1 MSSEPVA
8 TPPAVTAEAGAAA
21 STPAA
26 GSLSA
31 RLPANGAHDADTLLD
46 AFLGWIVERGLT
58 LYPAQEEAILELL
71 SEKHVVL
78 STPTG
83 SGKSLVAVAM
93 LFRTLATR
101 GRAFYTCP
109 IKALVSEKFF
119 ELCAIF
125 GAERVGMMTGDAS
138 VNRDAP
144 IICCTAEILSN
155 LALREGA
162 AAEVGDVVMD
172 EFHFYADS
180 DRGLAWQVP
189 LLVLPDTQFLLMSAT
204 LGDMTTI
211 RESLARLTKRE
222 VAYVTSETRP
232 VPLDFVYRELA
243 LTQTI
248 NSLVEESKAPI
259 YVVNF
264 TQREAA
270 ELAQALTSLNLC
282 PKGQRREVAELMYG
296 FRFDTPFGKDLRRCL
311 GHGIGLHHAGLLPKY
326 RRLVERL
333 AQAGKLAVICGT
345 DTLGVGINV
354 PIRTV
359 LFTKLCKYDG
369 EQTRRLSVREF
380 KQIAGRAGRRGYDDR
395 GTVVCQAPEHV
406 IENKLLMGKAG
417 DDAKK
422 KRKLVFKKPP
432 ERGYVH
438 WDEAVF
444 QRLIESPSEPLQ
456 SQFRIDH
463 GMLLNLLERPDDVHP
478 HGYRALVRL
487 IADSHERDVLK
498 GRLRRRGKT
507 LFRALLQ
514 ADVVRIERN
523 YPGHGSH
530 TVIDEGLQ
538 REFSLHHSLSLYLV
552 EALEVLDPE
561 SASYALDLVSFVEA
575 ILENP
580 GVVLEAQAG
589 KLREE
594 LFQKLKAEGVEFDQ
608 RIAELEKVGYPKP
621 AADLIYQTFDSY
633 ALHHP
638 WIGSENI
645 RPKSVVRDLYEKY
658 LSFNDYIKE
667 YALSRSEGALLRY
680 LSEAYKALV
689 QTVPENYWND
699 ELIDITA
706 FLRSTL
712 KRVDSSL
719 VEEWERML
727 DAEGSRAPEERAERV
742 HELARDPRLL
752 RSRIRSEM
760 HILVQALAARDYE
773 QAAESVRV
781 IEAPVA
787 GESEPWTADRFEH
800 ALAPFFE
807 QYERLVADHRARQT
821 QWTILEEQEPRL
833 WRVRQVL
840 LDPAEDNGWF
850 LEARVDLRHGE
861 PAEGPLIELL
871 AVSS

>member
-1 MSSEPVA
+1 
-8 TPPAVTAEAGAAA
+8 
-21 STPAA
+21 
-26 GSLSA
+26 
-31 RLPANGAHDADTLLD
+31 
-46 AFLGWIVERGLT
+46 
-58 LYPAQEEAILELL
+58 YPAQEEAILELL
-71 SEKHVVL
+71 SDKHVVL

-83 SGKSLVAVAM
+83 SGKSLVAVAQ
-93 LFRTLATR
+93 LFRTLATG

-119 ELCAIF
+119 ELCGIF

-162 AAEVGDVVMD
+162 AAEVSDVVMD
-172 EFHFYADS
+172 EFHYYADL

-189 LLVLPDTQFLLMSAT
+189 LLVLPETQFLLMSAT
-204 LGDMTTI
+204 LGDMTAI
-211 RESLARLTKRE
+211 RESLARLTERE
-222 VAYVTSETRP
+222 VAYVSSEDRP
-232 VPLDFVYRELA
+232 VPLDYVYRELT

-248 NSLVEESKAPI
+248 NSLVEESRAPI

-282 PKGQRREVAELMYG
+282 AKEQRREIGELMYG
-296 FRFDTPFGKDLRRCL
+296 FRFDTPFGKDLKRCL

-359 LFTKLCKYDG
+359 LFTKLCKFDG
-369 EQTRRLSVREF
+369 VQTRRLSVREF
-380 KQIAGRAGRRGYDDR
+380 KQIAGRAGRRGFDVR

-422 KRKLVFKKPP
+422 KRKVVFKKPP

-444 QRLIESPSEPLQ
+444 QRLIESPAEPLQ

-463 GMLLNLLERPDDVHP
+463 GMLLNLLERPDDVRP
-478 HGYRALVRL
+478 NGYRALIRL
-487 IADSHERDVLK
+487 ISDSHERDVLK
-498 GRLRRRGKT
+498 GRLRQRGKT

-514 ADVVRIERN
+514 AEVVRIERN

-530 TVIDEGLQ
+530 TVIDESLQ

-561 SASYALDLVSFVEA
+561 SASYALDMVSFVEA

-580 GVVLEAQAG
+580 GVVLEAQAS
-589 KLREE
+589 KLRDE
-594 LFQKLKAEGVEFDQ
+594 LFHKLKAEGVEFDQ
-608 RIAELEKVGYPKP
+608 RVAELEKVGYPKP
-621 AADLIYQTFDSY
+621 AADLIYQTFDTY
-633 ALHHP
+633 AQHHP
-638 WIGSENI
+638 WIGTENI
-645 RPKSVVRDLYEKY
+645 RPKSVVRDLYERY

-667 YALSRSEGALLRY
+667 YGLSRSEGVLLRY
-680 LSEAYKALV
+680 LSEAYKAIV
-689 QTVPENYWND
+689 QTVPDNYWND

-752 RSRIRSEM
+752 RSRIRSEL

-773 QAAESVRV
+773 QAVDSVRV
-781 IEAPVA
+781 IAVPAAPEVSDSDA
-787 GESEPWTADRFEH
+787 TPWTVERFEH

-807 QYERLVADHRARQT
+807 QHERIVADHRARQT
-821 QWTILEEQEPRL
+821 QWTILEELEPKL

-840 LDPAEDNGWF
+840 LDPADDNTWF
-850 LEARVDLRHGE
+850 LDTRVDLREGE

-871 AVSS
+871 AISS

>member
-1 MSSEPVA
+1 MSA
-8 TPPAVTAEAGAAA
+8 DPAAEAGAAPVA
-21 STPAA
+21 QAPLA
-26 GSLSA
+26 GTLAA
-31 RLPANGAHDADTLLD
+31 RLPADGKHDADSLLD
-46 AFLGWIVERGLT
+46 AFLGWVVERGLS
-58 LYPAQEEAILELL
+58 LYPAQEEAILEIL

-78 STPTG
+78 ATPTG

-93 LFRTLATR
+93 LFRTLATGGR
-101 GRAFYTCP
+101 GFYTCP

-119 ELCAIF
+119 ELCGIF

-162 AAEVGDVVMD
+162 ATDVTDVVMD
-172 EFHFYADS
+172 EFHFYADA

-189 LLVLPDTQFLLMSAT
+189 LLTLPDAQFLLMSAT
-204 LGDMTTI
+204 LGDMSVI
-211 RESLARLTKRE
+211 RESLARMTERE
-222 VAYVTSETRP
+222 VAYVSSEDRP
-232 VPLDFVYRELA
+232 VPLDFQYRELP
-243 LTQTI
+243 LTNTI
-248 NSLVEESKAPI
+248 QLLVDESKTPI

-270 ELAQALTSLNLC
+270 ELAQALTSLNLSS
-282 PKGQRREVAELMYG
+282 KEQKREVLDQLHG

-311 GHGIGLHHAGLLPKY
+311 SHGIGLHHAGLLPKY
-326 RRLVERL
+326 RRQVERL

-359 LFTKLCKYDG
+359 LFTKLCKFDG

-380 KQIAGRAGRRGYDDR
+380 KQIAGRAGRRGYDVR

-406 IENKLLMGKAG
+406 IENKQLMGKAG

-444 QRLIESPSEPLQ
+444 QRLIDSPAEPLQ
-456 SQFRIDH
+456 SQFRVDH
-463 GMLLNLLERPDDVHP
+463 GMLLNLLERPKEVSP
-478 HGYRALVRL
+478 RGYRALIRL

-498 GRLRRRGKT
+498 GRLRRRGKS
-507 LFRALLQ
+507 LFRSLLQ

-523 YPGHGSH
+523 WPGNGSH
-530 TVIDEGLQ
+530 PVIDEGLQ

-561 SASYALDLVSFVEA
+561 SPSYALDLVSFVEA

-580 GVVLEAQAG
+580 GVVLDAQAH

-594 LFQKLKAEGVEFDQ
+594 LFQKLKADGVEYDQ
-608 RIAELEKVGYPKP
+608 RMAELDKVTWPKP
-621 AADLIYQTFDSY
+621 AAELIYETFNTY
-633 ALHHP
+633 AQHHP
-638 WIGSENI
+638 WVGSENI
-645 RPKSVVRDLYEKY
+645 RPKSVVRDMYERY
-658 LSFNDYIKE
+658 VSFNDYVKE
-667 YALSRSEGALLRY
+667 YGISRAEGALLRY
-680 LSEAYKALV
+680 LSEAYKAIV
-689 QTVPENYWND
+689 QTVPERYWND

-706 FLRSTL
+706 FLRSAL
-712 KRVDSSL
+712 QRVDSSL

-727 DAEGSRAPEERAERV
+727 DSEGSHAPEERVERV

-752 RSRIRSEM
+752 RSRIRSEL
-760 HILVQALAARDYE
+760 HILVQTLAARDYE
-773 QAAESVRV
+773 QAVESVR
-781 IEAPVA
+781 APGDPA
-787 GESEPWTADRFEH
+787 DPTTPSWTPERFEQ
-800 ALAPFFE
+800 ALAPFF
-807 QYERLVADHRARQT
+807 QQHERLVADHRARQT
-821 QWTILEEQEPRL
+821 QWTILEEQAPRL

-840 LDPAEDNGWF
+840 LDPAEDNSWY
-850 LEARVDLRHGE
+850 LDARVDLRAGE
-861 PAEGPLIELL
+861 PSEGPMIELL
-871 AVSS
+871 EIAG

>member
-1 MSSEPVA
+1 MSEQPNPNP
-8 TPPAVTAEAGAAA
+8 TPNPPAAAVG
-21 STPAA
+21 TLAA
-26 GSLSA
+26 C
-31 RLPANGAHDADTLLD
+31 LPADGAHDADSLLD
-46 AFLGWIVERGLT
+46 AFLGWVVERGLL

-71 SEKHVVL
+71 SDKHVVL

-93 LFRTLATR
+93 LFRTLATKGR
-101 GRAFYTCP
+101 GFYTCP

-125 GAERVGMMTGDAS
+125 GPERVGMMTGDAS

-144 IICCTAEILSN
+144 LICCTAEILSN

-162 AAEVGDVVMD
+162 AADVTDVVMD
-172 EFHFYADS
+172 EFHFYADPE
-180 DRGLAWQVP
+180 RGLAWQVP

-204 LGDMTTI
+204 LGDMSVI
-211 RESLARLTKRE
+211 SESLQRMTERE
-222 VAYVTSETRP
+222 VAHVTSEDRP
-232 VPLDFVYRELA
+232 VPLDFVYRELP

-248 NSLVEESKAPI
+248 HVLAEEDKAPI

-264 TQREAA
+264 TQRDAA
-270 ELAQALTSLNLC
+270 ELAQSLTSLSLSS
-282 PKGQRREVAELMYG
+282 KEQRREVGDMLHG
-296 FRFDTPFGKDLRRCL
+296 FRFDTPFGKDLKRCL

-380 KQIAGRAGRRGYDDR
+380 KQIAGRAGRRGYDVR

-406 IENKLLMGKAG
+406 IENKMLMGKAG
-417 DDAKK
+417 DDVKK

-444 QRLIESPSEPLQ
+444 QRLIESPAEALQ

-463 GMLLNLLERPDDVHP
+463 GMLLNLLERPGEVKP

-487 IADSHERDVLK
+487 IAESHERDVLK

-507 LFRALLQ
+507 LFRSLAQ
-514 ADVVRIERN
+514 AEVVRIERN

-552 EALEVLDPE
+552 EALDVLDPE
-561 SASYALDLVSFVEA
+561 APGYALDVVSFVEA

-580 GVVLEAQAG
+580 GVVLEAQAS
-589 KLREE
+589 KLRDE
-594 LFQKLKAEGVEFDQ
+594 LFQKLKAEGVEFDE
-608 RIAELEKVGYPKP
+608 RIAELEKVSYPKP
-621 AADLIYQTFDSY
+621 GADLIYQIFNEYSV
-633 ALHHP
+633 HHP
-638 WIGSENI
+638 WIGTENI
-645 RPKSVVRDLYEKY
+645 RPKSVVRDMYERY
-658 LSFNDYIKE
+658 VSFNDYVKE
-667 YALSRSEGALLRY
+667 YGIARAEGVLLRY
-680 LSEAYKALV
+680 LSEAYKAIV
-689 QTVPENYWND
+689 QTVPERYWTD

-706 FLRSTL
+706 FLRSAL
-712 KRVDSSL
+712 QRVDSSL

-727 DAEGSRAPEERAERV
+727 DAGGSHAPEERVERI

-752 RSRIRSEM
+752 RSRIRSELHM
-760 HILVQALAARDYE
+760 LVRALANRDYE
-773 QAAESVRV
+773 QAADSVRS
-781 IEAPVA
+781 PPD
-787 GESEPWTADRFEH
+787 EPWTGERLEQ
-800 ALAPFFE
+800 ALTPFFA
-807 QYERLVADHRARQT
+807 QYEQMVADHRARQT
-821 QWTILEEQEPRL
+821 QWTILEEQAPRL
-833 WRVRQVL
+833 YRVRQVL
-840 LDPAEDNGWF
+840 LDPAEDNQWY
-850 LEARVDLRHGE
+850 LEGRVDLQSGQ
-861 PAEGPLIELL
+861 PPEGPLIELL
-871 AVSS
+871 ELGT